1 MHSWKVVE
9 EQVVEELETS
19 TDATLTAHS
28 DSIYHYGV
36 KYTGYQL
43 TTGKGQHRAT
53 GIIKISSRQS
63 SEHLEGLNFIL
74 KKLAMLS
81 ESCEDSTLH
90 SKKLLS
96 KIKNTMGDGF
106 SSLLVFNE
114 MFNNLL
120 HISIHGPTV
129 ADYDAEAAIL
139 KWWHG
144 GQRMRRPE
152 AVGRD
157 PKLDVYL
164 LSPVRPFT
172 FDKKKHGDAFPYRV
186 QRASDTGGDTHF
198 MEWFAKL
205 GELRCLVP
213 GTPVLAVTA
222 IVSKMHRRKI
232 QKLLSMEG
240 CMELIENPDWA
251 NIKLH
256 VSNVPSSEPLTTTI
270 KKCTA
275 AGLKPD
281 NPLDKDAMV
290 VVMPPLHNIPTA
302 DAKRSTAARH
312 IAGRGSGLN
321 VFCPACP
328 PY

>member
-19 TDATLTAHS
+19 TDATLIAHS
-28 DSIYHYGV
+28 DSIYHHGV

-43 TTGKGQHRAT
+43 TTGEGQHRTA

-96 KIKNTMGDGF
+96 KIKNTIWETLENMRVLVEIYLLIPINSSCCERGF

-120 HISIHGPTV
+120 HISIHDPTV

-152 AVGRD
+152 Y
-157 PKLDVYL
+157 LD
-164 LSPVRPFT
+164 
-172 FDKKKHGDAFPYRV
+172 
-186 QRASDTGGDTHF
+186 
-198 MEWFAKL
+198 
-205 GELRCLVP
+205 
-213 GTPVLAVTA
+213 
-222 IVSKMHRRKI
+222 
-232 QKLLSMEG
+232 
-240 CMELIENPDWA
+240 
-251 NIKLH
+251 
-256 VSNVPSSEPLTTTI
+256 
-270 KKCTA
+270 
-275 AGLKPD
+275 
-281 NPLDKDAMV
+281 
-290 VVMPPLHNIPTA
+290 
-302 DAKRSTAARH
+302 
-312 IAGRGSGLN
+312 
-321 VFCPACP
+321 
-328 PY
+328 